1 MNKPHYFI
9 RFKGEWDNIPEAT
22 NALEQMID
30 TTLLAG
36 LHLGYHMPQPVYKS
50 WVPKWVIRLIIKS

>member
-9 RFKGEWDNIPEAT
+9 RTKMEFDSISKAKSC
-22 NALEQMID
+22 LQ
-30 TTLLAG
+30 
-36 LHLGYHMPQPVYKS
+36 HLQDFDKNYEVGYHMPQPIYKS